1 MLGWISHPDD
11 VDAQVKQWAAQ
22 HPDTCLAESII
33 QCAGRPVWAVT
44 VTDRSVDD
52 AGKRKAMFFKPH
64 AHEPAPIAGQM
75 NIISMLLA
83 GRALDGRPTE
93 FDNDRVLRETLL
105 TFIIDANPDGTARA
119 PVNWWDGSE
128 YTNEEFWA
136 WMRGIDPD
144 TGKMWKRV
152 DLWDDTKED
161 KLPLRYGIVYEQIS
175 EHEYVEP
182 NRHHRSS
189 LFQWIFRLCERHDW
203 DLMCDLHQTE
213 FETRDENCMIILPTL
228 YDEQP
233 PHLQERE
240 TEWGA
245 RIIAA
250 WGDLD
255 GGRPIREMK
264 PLGYTGEQRQ
274 YFINCWGRFY
284 HTVAMLTSEI
294 QNNSPR
300 TPPQLQMRLNE
311 VAIRETVEYA
321 LKMS

>member
-11 VDAQVKQWAAQ
+11 VDAQVKQWARE

-33 QCAGRPVWAVT
+33 QYAGRPVWALT
-44 VTDRSVDD
+44 VTDRRVDD

-75 NIISMLLA
+75 NIMSMLLG
-83 GRALDGRPTE
+83 GRALDGRPSE

-119 PVNWWDGSE
+119 PVTWWDGSQ
-128 YTNEEFWA
+128 YSNEEFWA

-182 NRHHRSS
+182 NRHHRST
-189 LFQWIFRLCERHDW
+189 LFRWIFRLCERHEW

-213 FETRDENCMIILPTL
+213 FEQRDENCMIILPTL

-233 PHLQERE
+233 SHLQERE
-240 TEWGA
+240 T
-245 RIIAA
+245 A
-250 WGDLD
+250 WGGRIMKAWAEIE
-255 GGRPIREMK
+255 GGRPIRDIK

-274 YFINCWGRFY
+274 YFVNCWGRFY
-284 HTVAMLTSEI
+284 HTIAKLTSEI

-311 VAIRETVEYA
+311 VAIRETIQYA
-321 LKMS
+321 LDMR